1 MSVRSPLCSRTSGSS
16 RSTRSRLGLFCPR
29 ITPCTS
35 YPLASS
41 SSARY
46 RPSWPVMPVIS
57 AVGMLGLCR
66 TVWAAPSLAAS
77 EAAAAHPARDVG
89 VPDARGVR
97 PDLLLLAPQLER
109 RRDLGPRLRHAGRA
123 RGAGGY
129 RCCAHGFL
137 LPEPAP
143 GWRVSLV
150 RTPSQADP
158 GKNLERVLAGDAE
171 RAGHRGD
178 RPAPWC
184 CEVLAA
190 AVSGRSGG
198 S

>member
-1 MSVRSPLCSRTSGSS
+1 MSVRSPLCSRTSGSR

-57 AVGMLGLCR
+57 AVGMQGIVPHRLGGPR
-66 TVWAAPSLAAS
+66 SHAS

-109 RRDLGPRLRHAGRA
+109 RGDLGPRLRHTGRG
-123 RGAGGY
+123 RGLGGD
-129 RCCAHGFL
+129 RCCAHGVL
-137 LPEPAP
+137 LPGPAP
-143 GWRVSLV
+143 GGGA
-150 RTPSQADP
+150 PS
-158 GKNLERVLAGDAE
+158 
-171 RAGHRGD
+171 
-178 RPAPWC
+178 
-184 CEVLAA
+184 
-190 AVSGRSGG
+190 
-198 S
+198 